1 MLYNVII
8 CYRYTLLY
16 REISQKSNKRQ
27 DLKKAQDLKL
37 GKSFKQ
43 NSFHS
48 QEMRNDK
55 NIFKIRIMLRKRVL
69 KEREIRPFNES
80 SSLF

>member
-1 MLYNVII
+1 MLYNVIT

-37 GKSFKQ
+37 GKSLVGTQ
-43 NSFHS
+43 T
-48 QEMRNDK
+48 M
-55 NIFKIRIMLRKRVL
+55 KRHVFIKPL
-69 KEREIRPFNES
+69 KTN
-80 SSLF
+80 